1 MMDELNKTVEELE
14 KNWKIFAEIQYQ
26 KWAQVFEDLHF
37 IQGCLTEK
45 EKTTYGRIY
54 DTADEM
60 LSLWCEIVYEKKED
74 EDE

>member
-26 KWAQVFEDLHF
+26 KWAQVFEDLHL
-37 IQGCLTEK
+37 IQECLTEK
-45 EKTTYGRIY
+45 QTTTYARIY

-60 LSLWCEIVYEKKED
+60 LSMWCEIVFEKREETD
-74 EDE
+74 A